1 MTRLAVIADDITG
14 ANPTGVLLRKKG
26 WRVAALLDHRA
37 SLNHLSSWDGIVWN
51 ANSRLLPAEE
61 AGKRVRGMARR
72 LRDLPSARPCNWRSG
87 STAPCGGPSAPK
99 PKRCCRLAP
108 GIRWRR
114 SCPLSRLPG
123 ESRRGRHCSS
133 TAVPVHQTEVGRDP
147 YSRFAPP
154 MSSN

>member
-14 ANPTGVLLRKKG
+14 ANATGVLLRKKG

-72 LRDLPSARPCNWRSG
+72 LRDLPLARPCNWRSG
-87 STAPCGGPSAPK
+87 STAPCGGPSVPK
-99 PKRCCRLAP
+99 PKQFCRLAP
-108 GIRWRR
+108 GMRWRR

-123 ESRRGRHCSS
+123 ESRRERHCSS
-133 TAVPVHQTEVGRDP
+133 TESPSTRRRSGGTPTPR
-147 YSRFAPP
+147 SAPP